1 MKTASKARPQN
12 LWQTVGKLAA
22 YFKPYRLTLLLITV
36 LVMVSAFAGIIGTY
50 MLKPIV
56 NGAVLQGDLGLLLR
70 QVLWLGV
77 LYLCGAAASF
87 FYNRLMVRTAQQVI
101 SDLRRDLFAHTQT
114 LPLSFFDTHTHGE
127 LMSRFT
133 NDIDTIS
140 EALNNSLTLLIQ
152 SFLISV
158 STVGMLLW
166 LNWRLSLIVILF
178 LGLML
183 LYIRHN
189 GKLGKQYFRDQQTY
203 LGEMNGLVE
212 EMMEGQKVEKLL
224 RHEPQDLAR
233 FREVNQKLNQ
243 AAARATEYTG
253 QTVPTIVSLSYINY
267 AVSACVGGLFT
278 LAGLT
283 DMGTLVSYLVFVR
296 QSAMPMNQ
304 FTAQIN
310 FLLVA
315 MAGAEKVFDMMA
327 QEPES
332 DQGDIILTPVRRQ
345 SDGSLTAAAAYTG
358 DFAWAV
364 PGAGPG
370 LAPPHL
376 VPLKGD
382 VRFNQVSFAYMPGH
396 QILNAISLYAKPG
409 QKIALV
415 GSTGAG
421 KTTIM
426 NLVNRFYEI
435 DHGEILYDGLD
446 IRRIKKADLRH
457 SLSVIIQ
464 DTHLFSGTIA
474 DNIRYGRLDASD
486 AEVQEA
492 ARLAHAEAF
501 IERLPHGYQTW
512 LESDGANLSQGQRQL
527 LGIARAA
534 VSRPPVLIMDEATSS
549 VDTRTE
555 KQIEQGMDA
564 LMQGRT
570 VFVIAHRLST
580 IRNAQAILVLEQG
593 RIIERGSHE
602 ELLAQKGRYYQL
614 YTGQFELS

>member
-12 LWQTVGKLAA
+12 LRQTVGKLAA
-22 YFKPYRLTLLLITV
+22 YFKPYRLTLLLITI

-50 MLKPIV
+50 MLKPII
-56 NGAVLQGDLGLLLR
+56 NGAVMRGNLSLLLR
-70 QVLWLGV
+70 QVILLDA
-77 LYLCGAAASF
+77 LYLCGAVASF
-87 FYNRLMVRTAQQVI
+87 FYNRLMVKTAQQII

-114 LPLSFFDTHTHGE
+114 LPLGFFDTHTHGE

-152 SFLISV
+152 SFLVSV
-158 STVGMLLW
+158 STVVMLIW
-166 LNWRLSLIVILF
+166 LNWRLSLIVIIF

-183 LYIRHN
+183 LYIMHN
-189 GKLGKQYFRDQQTY
+189 GKLSKQYFSDQQTY

-233 FREVNQKLNQ
+233 FRVVNQKLNQ
-243 AAARATEYTG
+243 ASARATEYTG

-278 LAGLT
+278 LVGLT

-304 FTAQIN
+304 FTSQIN

-315 MAGAEKVFDMMA
+315 LAGAEKVFAMMA
-327 QEPES
+327 EKPEP
-332 DQGDIILTPVRRQ
+332 DQGDITLTPVRQ
-345 SDGSLTAAAAYTG
+345 MADGRLTEAAAYTSNY
-358 DFAWAV
+358 AWVV
-364 PGAGPG
+364 PESGTIPRR
-370 LAPPHL
+370 L

-382 VRFNQVSFAYMPGH
+382 VCIHQVSFAYTPGQ
-396 QILNAISLYAKPG
+396 QILNEISLYAKPG

-435 DHGEILYDGLD
+435 EHGEILYDGLD

-474 DNIRYGRLDASD
+474 DNIRYGRLDASEAD
-486 AEVQEA
+486 VLEA
-492 ARLAHAEAF
+492 AKLAHADAF
-501 IERLPHGYQTW
+501 IERLPHRYQTW

-580 IRNAQAILVLEQG
+580 VRNAQAILVLERG
-593 RIIERGSHE
+593 RIIERGTHE
-602 ELLAQKGRYYQL
+602 ELLEQKGRYYQL
-614 YTGQFELS
+614 YTGQSELS